1 MRLVIDRFEGNYAIL
16 IDENENSYNVDK
28 RLFKNNREGDIIY
41 ITYNKQETKNKKVE
55 MEKMIDKLF
64 E

>member
-16 IDENENSYNVDK
+16 IDDNENSYNVDK
-28 RLFKNNREGDIIY
+28 KLLINNHEGDVIY
-41 ITYNKQETKNKKVE
+41 ITYNEEETKKRKEEITNLV
-55 MEKMIDKLF
+55 DKLF